1 MPEDKQIQ
9 ELIRGFE
16 NLATEWAFAKYIG
29 NKKNTAFN
37 AWRDLIEYFRKAL
50 KAQEKATEQRCV
62 KEIEE
67 WIFLEHDHHE
77 EGSACFDEDY
87 PYVNSLKLEKF
98 INSITNKK

>member
-62 KEIEE
+62 KEIEKARKE
-67 WIFLEHDHHE
+67 LLGIDVYAGITKGDVRWSIDK
-77 EGSACFDEDY
+77 
-87 PYVNSLKLEKF
+87 V
-98 INSITNKK
+98 IQSITNKK